1 MRFIWKILIINE
13 TKRALFVYPTIG
25 LSCGRNFKYGYPY
38 KVKVYSSISLICF
51 LFFFCLSLA
60 CSKFF
65 CVFATLWTSQ
75 MKCWQVGVAELK
87 GGIWK
92 LEQADDLIV
101 RTNECAGNLI
111 NSQSSPP
118 PPAPTPAPT
127 PSRLLVHMLHLQC
140 LKPKTHISWQNAHKV
155 CRKGRRNGIGI

>member
-25 LSCGRNFKYGYPY
+25 PSCGRNFKYGYPY

-65 CVFATLWTSQ
+65 LCFRYAVDKSNEMLTGGRGRT
-75 MKCWQVGVAELK
+75 K
-87 GGIWK
+87 GRH
-92 LEQADDLIV
+92 LEIGTGWRPNCENQRVCRKSDK
-101 RTNECAGNLI
+101 
-111 NSQSSPP
+111 QSVEPP
-118 PPAPTPAPT
+118 LLLLLL
-127 PSRLLVHMLHLQC
+127 RLLVHMLHLQC